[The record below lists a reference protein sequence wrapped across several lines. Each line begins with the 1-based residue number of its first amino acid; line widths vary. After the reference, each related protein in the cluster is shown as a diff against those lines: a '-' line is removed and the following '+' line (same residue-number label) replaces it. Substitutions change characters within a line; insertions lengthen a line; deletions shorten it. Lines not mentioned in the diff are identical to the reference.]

1 MALTRREFF
10 ATAGLGAGTLALGNP
25 TATAQPVAL
34 GHSTTVTE
42 HDPIMNHIGRELS
55 ALQRRGMQSAAEHA
69 RVLGSQ
75 ARLAAIRIRRLGL
88 DNAVRTETKRR
99 IARDGRP
106 ETMYG
111 LVDAARLQE
120 MERLLK
126 QDFGAELS
134 AAQIEQNLSALSY
147 GQRDRLLTEFETRGV
162 SQLFDAGARA
172 ADAVAAR
179 PGLALQLIQGGGF
192 DPTP

>member
-88 DNAVRTETKRR
+88 LTTPCAQKRSGGSR
-99 IARDGRP
+99 ATGGRRRC
-106 ETMYG
+106 TGSSM
-111 LVDAARLQE
+111 R
-120 MERLLK
+120 
-126 QDFGAELS
+126 
-134 AAQIEQNLSALSY
+134 
-147 GQRDRLLTEFETRGV
+147 
-162 SQLFDAGARA
+162 RA
-172 ADAVAAR
+172 SR
-179 PGLALQLIQGGGF
+179 RWSGC
-192 DPTP
+192 